1 MSASCALLYGLII
14 LNTTQS
20 DPLNKAIADRTQYV
34 LKFKELSEADSLNVL
49 GAFLSQTALADNERG
64 SVLET
69 VKSISTGQRL
79 SGRQILNIIG
89 GAISTCEAQRR
100 DLQPA
105 DIIRA
110 FAIASNLEYE
120 LNLIESDHIYTA
132 DLCETD
138 PALDL

>member
-1 MSASCALLYGLII
+1 M
-14 LNTTQS
+14 
-20 DPLNKAIADRTQYV
+20 QYV
-34 LKFKELSEADSLNVL
+34 LKFKELSEADSLNIL

-79 SGRQILNIIG
+79 SGRQIPNVVR

-110 FAIASNLEYE
+110 FATASNLEYE
-120 LNLIESDHIYTA
+120 LNLIESDHMYTA
-132 DLCETD
+132 DLCEND